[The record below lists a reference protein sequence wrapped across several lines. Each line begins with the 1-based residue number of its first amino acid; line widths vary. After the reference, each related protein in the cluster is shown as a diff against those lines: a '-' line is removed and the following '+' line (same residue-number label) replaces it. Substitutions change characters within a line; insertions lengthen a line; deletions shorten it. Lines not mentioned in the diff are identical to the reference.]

1 VNLGG
6 DVRVDGASPE
16 DAGWLVGVEDPFG
29 DEPAAILS
37 VRSGAVATT
46 SRLTRVLA
54 AGHHVI
60 DPETGAPARTGL
72 ASATAVAAEG
82 WQAEILAK
90 AAFLAGPVEGRRLLA
105 GRPGT
110 AWSGTTGILID
121 DGGVA
126 RRAAGLDRYEVLPE
140 GSAA

>member
-1 VNLGG
+1 M
-6 DVRVDGASPE
+6 
-16 DAGWLVGVEDPFG
+16 GWSTPSR

-54 AGHHVI
+54 KGHHVI
-60 DPETGAPARTGL
+60 DPATGAPARTGL

-105 GRPGT
+105 GPRGT
-110 AWSGTTGILID
+110 PWSGTTGMLID
-121 DGGVA
+121 DEGTTLRV
-126 RRAAGLDRYEVLPE
+126 AGLDRYEVLPE